1 MEKTLAK
8 RMYIT
13 PTASVDA
20 EVSLSEFSF
29 REIVGYLQH
38 HGYGVSGDGVDSG
51 AQGLCDPEFDGLFLT
66 PEDLSR
72 IATLSLCGQK
82 QPARDLV
89 LGIVGDA
96 IGRVL

>member
-1 MEKTLAK
+1 MKEILAK
-8 RMYIT
+8 PRYYT
-13 PTASVDA
+13 PSVCVRE
-20 EVSLSEFSF
+20 EVSLDQFDF
-29 REIVGYLQH
+29 DQIVGFLRH
-38 HGYGVSGDGVDSG
+38 HGYQVAGKDVGELGVD
-51 AQGLCDPEFDGLFLT
+51 EVTTDGLFLT